1 MNILADPKILK
12 YSMGWEFVSLSV
24 WPQDSRCEP
33 SVCNSSPIG
42 RRVVKTKNDPM
53 RDKCWANV
61 EVMTGNKPWCP

>member
-53 RDKCWANV
+53 RDRC
-61 EVMTGNKPWCP
+61 